1 MAANGD
7 ECSMVAGTGQAGYSF
22 AEREVGSL

>member
-7 ECSMVAGTGQAGYSF
+7 ECSMVAGTGQTGRSF
-22 AEREVGSL
+22 AERDVGWL